1 MKDHLGSVVI
11 IINEAGVVAER
22 LAYDAWGKRRNP
34 NGSDDTANILT
45 ASATTRGFTGH
56 EMIDEMDLVNMN
68 GRVYRPTFSPAPK
81 GARSPS

>member
-1 MKDHLGSVVI
+1 M
-11 IINEAGVVAER
+11 
-22 LAYDAWGKRRNP
+22 
-34 NGSDDTANILT
+34 
-45 ASATTRGFTGH
+45 GFTGH